1 MRAKTTQRLT
11 LAALMGALC
20 AVLSQI
26 QIPLPPVPLSL
37 SLVAVYLAGALLG
50 SAWGAAAIGGYVL
63 LGAIGVPV
71 FAGFSGGISVLFGPT
86 GGYIFGYVLCAA
98 LTGRIVRSLGF
109 SRRALWF
116 SMAAGT
122 LLCYALGTSWFMLTS
137 GTGLWGALGACVLPF
152 LPGDAL
158 KIALAV
164 SLCIKLQKPLHT
176 LGLCP

>member
-1 MRAKTTQRLT
+1 MRTKTTQRLT

-37 SLVAVYLAGALLG
+37 SLLAVYLSGALLG
-50 SAWGAAAIGGYVL
+50 CAWGAVAIGGYVL
-63 LGAIGVPV
+63 LGAVGVPV
-71 FAGFSGGISVLFGPT
+71 FAGFSSGISVLFGPT
-86 GGYIFGYVLCAA
+86 GGYILGYILCAA
-98 LTGRIVRSLGF
+98 LTGHIVHSLGF
-109 SRRALWF
+109 SRRALWL
-116 SMAAGT
+116 SMTAGT
-122 LLCYALGTSWFMLTS
+122 LLCYALGTAWFMLIS
-137 GTGLWGALGACVLPF
+137 GTDLCGALGACVLPF

-164 SLCIKLQKPLHT
+164 SLCIKLQKPLYM

>member
-26 QIPLPPVPLSL
+26 QLPLPPVPMSL
-37 SLVAVYLAGALLG
+37 SLMAVYLAGALLG
-50 SAWGAAAIGGYVL
+50 SAWGTAAIGGYVL

-71 FAGFSGGISVLFGPT
+71 FAGFSGGISILFGPT
-86 GGYIFGYVLCAA
+86 GGYLFGYILCAW
-98 LTGRIVRSLGF
+98 LTGRITSALGF
-109 SRRALWF
+109 TRRALWLA
-116 SMAAGT
+116 MAAGT
-122 LLCYALGTSWFMLTS
+122 LLCYLLGTGWFMFTS
-137 GTGLWGALGACVLPF
+137 GTSLGGALAVCVLPF

-164 SLCIKLQKPLHT
+164 SLCLRLHRPLHAMMV
-176 LGLCP
+176 L